1 MSGMIFMKNIG
12 NSVSNKSTL
21 IIPAVDIKDSKCVQL
36 VQGEPG
42 TEQVI
47 IENPH
52 MVAKDWENRGAR
64 ILHIIDLDGAFG
76 DNEKNVK
83 VIKEILSEVNVPIQ
97 MGGGIRT
104 KEDAIRLLKMGVN
117 KVILG
122 TMAIENPEKVKE
134 LSEEFGSGR
143 IIVALDSKD
152 SKVVVKGWTE
162 KTSKSAPEYGKI
174 FEEYGAGGIL
184 FTNVDYEGLL
194 KGFDV
199 DPLLELLNAVNIPV
213 IYSGG
218 ITSIDDIEK
227 VSKTGAAGVVV
238 GSALYKRK
246 INFEDA
252 LKYQE

>member
-1 MSGMIFMKNIG
+1 MTSIKNPH
-12 NSVSNKSTL
+12 SNLSTL
-21 IIPAVDIKDSKCVQL
+21 IIPAVDIKNGKCVQL

-42 TEQVI
+42 TEQVV

-52 MVAKDWENRGAR
+52 EVAMDWENRGAR
-64 ILHIIDLDGAFG
+64 ILHVIDLDGAFG
-76 DNEKNVK
+76 DNKKNVE
-83 VIKEILSEVNVPIQ
+83 VIKKIISQVTVPVQ

-104 KEDAIRLLKMGVN
+104 KEDAVRLLEMGVH

-122 TMAIENPEKVKE
+122 TIAIESPEIVQE
-134 LSEEFGSGR
+134 LSSEFGSER

-152 SKVVVKGWTE
+152 SMVVVKGWTE

-174 FEEYGAGGIL
+174 FEEHGAGGIL

-199 DPLLELLNAVNIPV
+199 DPLLELLNAVDIPV

-218 ITSIDDIEK
+218 ITSIEDIKK
-227 VSKTGAAGVVV
+227 VSETDAAGVVV
-238 GSALYKRK
+238 GSALYKGK
-246 INFEDA
+246 ISFEEA
-252 LKYQE
+252 LKYE